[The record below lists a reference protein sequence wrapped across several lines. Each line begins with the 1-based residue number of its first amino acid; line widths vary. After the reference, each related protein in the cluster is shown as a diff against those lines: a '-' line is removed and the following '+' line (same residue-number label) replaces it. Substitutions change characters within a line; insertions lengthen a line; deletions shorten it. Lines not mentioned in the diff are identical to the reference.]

1 MSASL
6 ALDLLL
12 CGKTLTTPEADS
24 LMAAL
29 LRGEL
34 AEPAIEQ
41 FLTAL
46 HKRNGATTVE
56 LAGFLAAIQAAR
68 TPVQLTPE
76 ERDHIVDTCGTGG
89 DGSNTFNIS
98 TAAALVAAAAGAPVA
113 KHGNRKVTSRCGSA
127 DILERLG
134 IPIDHTPATAVD
146 HLRRHRFA
154 FLLAPIMHPAMRH
167 AAPVRRRLP
176 FRTVFNLLGPMA
188 NPVGARRQLLGVYSR
203 EAVTQVAQTLAHRG
217 TMLHALVVHGTTHDG
232 SGLDEISLSGPTLAA
247 SVQGATIRMFEL
259 TPEDAGIPSSHED
272 LPGGDTGENAAIL
285 HAIFSNEPGSARDI
299 VLLNAAA
306 VLHVA
311 GKATDLKQGRELAA
325 QALAAGSVTRLIRAI
340 QADTKLA

>member
-1 MSASL
+1 MNAMSASPVL
-6 ALDLLL
+6 ALLLQ
-12 CGKTLTTPEADS
+12 GDTLTAAQAND

-34 AEPAIEQ
+34 PEPEIEQ
-41 FLTAL
+41 MLTAL
-46 HKRNGATTVE
+46 HHRDGATTDE
-56 LAGFLAAIQAAR
+56 LSGFLAAIQSAR
-68 TPVQLTPE
+68 TPVPLTDA
-76 ERDHIVDTCGTGG
+76 ERDQVVDTCGTGG

-134 IPIDHTPATAVD
+134 IPIDHTPESAVD

-154 FLLAPIMHPAMRH
+154 FLLAPTMHPAMRY

-188 NPVGARRQLLGVYSR
+188 NPVGARRQLLGVYSH
-203 EAVTQVAQTLAHRG
+203 EAVTQVAETLAHRG
-217 TMLHALVVHGTTHDG
+217 NMLHALIVHGTTHTG

-247 SVQGATIRMFEL
+247 SVQGTTVRTFEL
-259 TPEDAGIPSSHED
+259 TPEDFGIPPSAEE
-272 LPGGDTGENAAIL
+272 LPGGDTDENATIL
-285 HAIFSNEPGSARDI
+285 RAIFINEPGPARDI

-311 GKATDLKQGRELAA
+311 GKAADLRQGREVAEQAIATGAVNALLAGLQTA
-325 QALAAGSVTRLIRAI
+325 
-340 QADTKLA
+340 